1 MTKDSFSGLTG
12 KNIQYGPYPVEKLK
26 RVAQPTTKIT
36 QNVQQVSERDSGF
49 IRAALGQFGPFAKDE
64 LNRFIPKEAIG
75 AAESFMVN
83 HLHAI
88 AEGETNSQKAQL
100 PDDPAIM
107 SRHIKRLGYFLRA
120 DIVGIC
126 ELPQY
131 AVYSH
136 NARGKPIE
144 NHHKYAIV
152 IVTDQDYTTMHG
164 STGRDWISGAQSF
177 RGYSN
182 NGFIATMMAE
192 YIRRL
197 GYPAR
202 AHFHT
207 SYQVLIPPL
216 LLLSGIGEMSRSGC
230 ILNPFLGLRF
240 KAGAITT
247 DLPLL
252 PDKPIDFGLQDFC
265 GKCKKCAQECPSKA
279 ISNGE
284 KIMYNGYETWAFDA
298 ERCTK
303 FRVTNQNGA
312 SCGRCIKVCPWNK
325 PRGMSHDMV
334 RWMVN
339 NTPFM
344 NNAIIR
350 MDNVLGYSKPDPR
363 DKWWFDLEDADGRY
377 SKPDKDKKGNSH
389 E

>member
-1 MTKDSFSGLTG
+1 
-12 KNIQYGPYPVEKLK
+12 
-26 RVAQPTTKIT
+26 
-36 QNVQQVSERDSGF
+36 
-49 IRAALGQFGPFAKDE
+49 
-64 LNRFIPKEAIG
+64 
-75 AAESFMVN
+75 MVN
-83 HLHAI
+83 HLGTI
-88 AEGETNSQKAQL
+88 ADGEVNSKKAQI
-100 PDDPAIM
+100 PNDPAII
-107 SRHIKRLGYFLRA
+107 SQHIKRLGYFLRA

-152 IVTDQDYTTMHG
+152 IATDQDYTTMHG
-164 STGRDWISGAQSF
+164 SNGRDWISGAQSF

-182 NGFIATMMAE
+182 NGFITTMIAE
-192 YIRRL
+192 YIRKL

-202 AHFHT
+202 AHFHA

-240 KAGAITT
+240 KAGAVTT

-252 PDKPIDFGLQDFC
+252 PDKPVDFGLQDFC
-265 GKCKKCAQECPSKA
+265 RKCKKCALECPSKA
-279 ISNGE
+279 ISTGE
-284 KIMYNGYETWAFDA
+284 KIMYNGYETWQFDA

-325 PRGMSHDMV
+325 PRGLSHDMI
-334 RWMVN
+334 RWMIKN
-339 NTPFM
+339 SPFM
-344 NNAIIR
+344 NNFIIR
-350 MDNVLGYSKPDPR
+350 MDDIINYSKPNPR
-363 DKWWFDLEDADGRY
+363 DKWWFDLEESDGTY
-377 SKPDKDKKGNSH
+377 EIPKK
-389 E
+389 

>member
-1 MTKDSFSGLTG
+1 MLKDNIVGLTN
-12 KNIQYGPYPVEKLK
+12 KKPKYGPYPVEKLK
-26 RVAQPTTKIT
+26 RVAQPTTKLTDSIS
-36 QNVQQVSERDSGF
+36 QVSERDSGF
-49 IRAALGQFGPFAKDE
+49 IRAALGQFGPLAKKE
-64 LNRFIPKEAIG
+64 ISRFIPKEPIG
-75 AAESFMVN
+75 AAESFMVD
-83 HLHAI
+83 HLRTI
-88 AEGETNSQKAQL
+88 ADGEVTIKKAQI
-100 PDDPAIM
+100 PDNPAIL
-107 SRHIKRLGYFLRA
+107 SQNIKRLAYFLCA

-152 IVTDQDYTTMHG
+152 VVTDQDYTTMHG

-182 NGFIATMMAE
+182 NGFITTIMAE
-192 YIRRL
+192 YIRSL

-265 GKCKKCAQECPSKA
+265 NKCKKCALACPAKA
-279 ISNGE
+279 ISADD
-284 KIMYNGYETWAFDA
+284 KIMYNGYETWKFDA
-298 ERCTK
+298 ELCTK
-303 FRVTNQNGA
+303 FRVTNQKGA

-325 PRGMSHDMV
+325 SQGPIHNAV
-334 RWMVN
+334 RWMIK
-339 NTPFM
+339 
-344 NNAIIR
+344 NAPLTNSFIIW
-350 MDNVLGYSKPDPR
+350 MDNVIGYSKPDQR
-363 DKWWFDLEDADGRY
+363 DRWWFDLENVDGSY
-377 SKPDKDKKGNSH
+377 QKPRK
-389 E
+389 

>member
-1 MTKDSFSGLTG
+1 MVKENLYGLAD
-12 KNIQYGPYPVEKLK
+12 KKLQCGPYPVEKLK
-26 RVAQPTTKIT
+26 RVNQPTTKIT
-36 QNVQQVSERDSGF
+36 GNIARVSERDSGF
-49 IRAALGQFGPFAKDE
+49 ILAALGQYGSLAKKE
-64 LNRFIPKEAIG
+64 ISRFIPKEPIG

-83 HLHAI
+83 HLGAI
-88 AEGETNSQKAQL
+88 ADGETNPQKAEL
-100 PDDPAIM
+100 PDDPAIL
-107 SRHIKRLGYFLRA
+107 SLHIKRLGYFLRA
-120 DIVGIC
+120 DIVSIC

-182 NGFIATMMAE
+182 NGFITATMAD

-202 AHFHT
+202 AHFHA

-240 KAGAITT
+240 KAGAVTT

-252 PDKPIDFGLQDFC
+252 LDKPVDFGLQDFC
-265 GKCKKCAQECPSKA
+265 NKCKKCAVECPSQA
-279 ISNGE
+279 ISKGE
-284 KIMYNGYETWAFDA
+284 KIMYNGYETWQFDA

-325 PRGMSHDMV
+325 PRGWTHDTV
-334 RWMVN
+334 RWMVK
-339 NTPFM
+339 NTPFL
-344 NNAIIR
+344 NSTIVR
-350 MDNVLGYSKPDPR
+350 MDSIMGYSKPALQ
-363 DKWWFDLEDADGRY
+363 DKWWFDLEGQEGKYGIPEKVKENDI
-377 SKPDKDKKGNSH
+377 
-389 E
+389 

>member
-1 MTKDSFSGLTG
+1 MVKENLHGLSN
-12 KNIQYGPYPVEKLK
+12 KKLQYGPYPVEKLK

-36 QNVQQVSERDSGF
+36 ENVPQVSERDSGF
-49 IRAALGQFGPFAKDE
+49 IRAALGQFGPFAKQE
-64 LNRFIPKEAIG
+64 INRFIPKEPVG

-83 HLHAI
+83 HLHSI
-88 AEGETNSQKAQL
+88 AEGETNSQKAQI
-100 PDDPAIM
+100 PDDPAIL
-107 SRHIKRLGYFLRA
+107 SQHIKRLGYFLRA

-152 IVTDQDYTTMHG
+152 IVTDQDYATMHG
-164 STGRDWISGAQSF
+164 STGKDWISGAQSF
-177 RGYSN
+177 QGYSN
-182 NGFIATMMAE
+182 NGFITATMAE

-207 SYQVLIPPL
+207 AYQVLIPPL

-240 KAGAITT
+240 KAGAVTT

-265 GKCKKCAQECPSKA
+265 NKCKKCALECPSKA
-279 ISNGE
+279 ISMGE
-284 KIMYNGYETWAFDA
+284 KIIYNGYETWQFNA

-325 PRGMSHDMV
+325 PQGWSHDAI
-334 RWMVN
+334 RWMVK

-344 NNAIIR
+344 NRAIIR
-350 MDNVLGYSKPDPR
+350 MDTLMGYSKPDPR
-363 DKWWFDLEDADGRY
+363 DKWWFDLEEVDGKY
-377 SKPDKDKKGNSH
+377 QKPEPKAKPG
-389 E
+389 

>member
-1 MTKDSFSGLTG
+1 M
-12 KNIQYGPYPVEKLK
+12 
-26 RVAQPTTKIT
+26 
-36 QNVQQVSERDSGF
+36 
-49 IRAALGQFGPFAKDE
+49 IRQSL
-64 LNRFIPKEAIG
+64 
-75 AAESFMVN
+75 
-83 HLHAI
+83 
-88 AEGETNSQKAQL
+88 SQ
-100 PDDPAIM
+100 
-107 SRHIKRLGYFLRA
+107 HIKRLGYFLRA

-164 STGRDWISGAQSF
+164 STGKDWISGAQSF

-182 NGFIATMMAE
+182 NGFITTMMAE
-192 YIRRL
+192 YIRKL

-202 AHFHT
+202 AHFHA

-240 KAGAITT
+240 KAGAVTT

-265 GKCKKCAQECPSKA
+265 RKCKKCALECPSKA
-279 ISNGE
+279 ISTGE
-284 KIMYNGYETWAFDA
+284 KIMYNGYETWQFDA

-325 PRGMSHDMV
+325 PQGPSHDMV
-334 RWMVN
+334 RWMVK

-344 NNAIIR
+344 NNFIIR
-350 MDNVLGYSKPDPR
+350 MDDIMGYSKPNPR
-363 DKWWFDLEDADGRY
+363 DKWWFDLEESDGTY
-377 SKPDKDKKGNSH
+377 EIPKK
-389 E
+389 

>member
-1 MTKDSFSGLTG
+1 MSKESLYGLIG
-12 KNIQYGPYPVEKLK
+12 KNVRLGPYPVDKLK

-36 QNVQQVSERDSGF
+36 DSIPQVSERDSGF
-49 IRAALGQFGPFAKDE
+49 IRAALGQYGPFAKKE
-64 LNRFIPKEAIG
+64 LGRFIPKEPIG
-75 AAESFMVN
+75 AAENFMVN
-83 HLHAI
+83 HLKTI
-88 AEGETNSQKAQL
+88 ADGATNTHKAEI
-100 PDDPAIM
+100 PDDPAIL
-107 SRHIKRLGYFLRA
+107 SRHIKRLGYFLGA
-120 DIVGIC
+120 AIVGIC

-136 NARGKPIE
+136 NARGNPVE

-152 IVTDQDYTTMHG
+152 VVTDQDYTTMHG
-164 STGRDWISGAQSF
+164 STGKDWISGAQSF

-182 NGFIATMMAE
+182 NGFITTMMAG
-192 YIRRL
+192 YLRRL

-202 AHFHT
+202 AHFHA

-216 LLLSGIGEMSRSGC
+216 LLLAGIGEMSRSGC
-230 ILNPFLGLRF
+230 ILNPFLGTRF
-240 KAGAITT
+240 KAGAVTT

-265 GKCKKCAQECPSKA
+265 RKCKKCAQECPSKA
-279 ISNGE
+279 ISTGE
-284 KIMYNGYETWAFDA
+284 KIMYNGYETWQFDA

-325 PRGMSHDMV
+325 PRGLSHDMV

-344 NNAIIR
+344 NSAIIR
-350 MDNVLGYSKPDPR
+350 MDSVMGYGKPDQR
-363 DKWWFDLEDADGRY
+363 DKWWFDLEETDGRY
-377 SKPDKDKKGNSH
+377 AKPGKDNKGSSS

>member
-1 MTKDSFSGLTG
+1 MLQESLSGLTN
-12 KNIQYGPYPVEKLK
+12 KKLQCGPYPVEKLK
-26 RVAQPTTKIT
+26 RIDQPTTKIT
-36 QNVQQVSERDSGF
+36 QNVSQVSERDSGF
-49 IRAALGQFGPFAKDE
+49 IRAALGQFGPLAKKE
-64 LNRFIPKEAIG
+64 ISRFIPKEPVG
-75 AAESFMVN
+75 AAESIMVN
-83 HLHAI
+83 HLGTI
-88 AEGETNSQKAQL
+88 ADGEVNSKKAQI
-100 PDDPAIM
+100 PNDPAII
-107 SRHIKRLGYFLRA
+107 SQHIKRLGYFLRA

-152 IVTDQDYTTMHG
+152 IATDQDYTTMHG
-164 STGRDWISGAQSF
+164 SNGRDWISGAQSF

-182 NGFIATMMAE
+182 NGFITTMIAE
-192 YIRRL
+192 YIRKL

-202 AHFHT
+202 AHFHA

-240 KAGAITT
+240 KAGAVTT

-252 PDKPIDFGLQDFC
+252 PDKPVDFGLQDFC
-265 GKCKKCAQECPSKA
+265 RKCKKCALECPSKA
-279 ISNGE
+279 ISTGE
-284 KIMYNGYETWAFDA
+284 KIMYNGYETWQFDA

-325 PRGMSHDMV
+325 PRGLSHDMI
-334 RWMVN
+334 RWMIKN
-339 NTPFM
+339 SPFM
-344 NNAIIR
+344 NNFIIR
-350 MDNVLGYSKPDPR
+350 MDDIINYSKPNPR
-363 DKWWFDLEDADGRY
+363 DKWWFDLEESDGTY
-377 SKPDKDKKGNSH
+377 EIPKK
-389 E
+389 

>member
-1 MTKDSFSGLTG
+1 MT
-12 KNIQYGPYPVEKLK
+12 
-26 RVAQPTTKIT
+26 
-36 QNVQQVSERDSGF
+36 
-49 IRAALGQFGPFAKDE
+49 
-64 LNRFIPKEAIG
+64 
-75 AAESFMVN
+75 
-83 HLHAI
+83 
-88 AEGETNSQKAQL
+88 L
-100 PDDPAIM
+100 P
-107 SRHIKRLGYFLRA
+107 
-120 DIVGIC
+120 
-126 ELPQY
+126 
-131 AVYSH
+131 
-136 NARGKPIE
+136 
-144 NHHKYAIV
+144 
-152 IVTDQDYTTMHG
+152 
-164 STGRDWISGAQSF
+164 
-177 RGYSN
+177 
-182 NGFIATMMAE
+182 
-192 YIRRL
+192 
-197 GYPAR
+197 
-202 AHFHT
+202 
-207 SYQVLIPPL
+207 

-265 GKCKKCAQECPSKA
+265 SKCKKCAQECPSKA

-325 PRGMSHDMV
+325 PRGLSHDVV

-344 NNAIIR
+344 NDAIIR
-350 MDNVLGYSKPDPR
+350 MDNVLGYSKPDLR
-363 DKWWFDLEDADGRY
+363 DKWWFDLEDGDGRY
-377 SKPDKDKKGNSH
+377 SKPDKDRKGNSH

>member
-1 MTKDSFSGLTG
+1 MLQESFFGLTN
-12 KNIQYGPYPVEKLK
+12 KKIQCGPYPVEKLK

-36 QNVQQVSERDSGF
+36 QNVLQVSERDSGF
-49 IRAALGQFGPFAKDE
+49 IRAALGQYGPFAKKE

-75 AAESFMVN
+75 AAENFMVN
-83 HLHAI
+83 HLGSI
-88 AEGETNSQKAQL
+88 ADGETNTQKAQI
-100 PDDPAIM
+100 PDNPAIL
-107 SRHIKRLGYFLRA
+107 SQHIKRLGYFLRA

-136 NARGKPIE
+136 NARGKPID
-144 NHHKYAIV
+144 NHHKYAIIV
-152 IVTDQDYTTMHG
+152 VTDQDYATMHG

-182 NGFIATMMAE
+182 NGFITTMMAD

-202 AHFHT
+202 AHFHA

-240 KAGAITT
+240 KAGAVTT

-265 GKCKKCAQECPSKA
+265 TKCKKCALECPSKA
-279 ISNGE
+279 ISTGE

-325 PRGMSHDMV
+325 PQGWTHNAV
-334 RWMVN
+334 RWMVK
-339 NTPFM
+339 NTPLL
-344 NNAIIR
+344 NGTIIR
-350 MDNVLGYSKPDPR
+350 MDSILGYVKPDPL
-363 DKWWFDLEDADGRY
+363 DKWWFDLEGIEGKYGTPERI
-377 SKPDKDKKGNSH
+377 KEK
-389 E
+389 EL

>member
-1 MTKDSFSGLTG
+1 MVKENLFGLTN
-12 KNIQYGPYPVEKLK
+12 KKLQCGPYPVEKLK
-26 RVAQPTTKIT
+26 RIAQPTTKIT
-36 QNVQQVSERDSGF
+36 QNVSQVSERDSGF
-49 IRAALGQFGPFAKDE
+49 IRAALGQYGPLAKKE
-64 LNRFIPKEAIG
+64 LSRFIPKEAIG
-75 AAESFMVN
+75 AAENFMVN
-83 HLHAI
+83 HLGSI
-88 AEGETNSQKAQL
+88 AEGVTNTQKAQI
-100 PDDPAIM
+100 PDDPAIL
-107 SRHIKRLGYFLRA
+107 SQHIKRLGYFLRA

-152 IVTDQDYTTMHG
+152 VVTDQDYTTMHG

-182 NGFIATMMAE
+182 NGFITTMMAD

-202 AHFHT
+202 AHFHA

-216 LLLSGIGEMSRSGC
+216 LLLSGVGEMSRSGC

-240 KAGAITT
+240 KAGAVTT

-252 PDKPIDFGLQDFC
+252 SDKPIDFGLQDFC
-265 GKCKKCAQECPSKA
+265 NKCKKCALECPSKA
-279 ISNGE
+279 ISIGE
-284 KIMYNGYETWAFDA
+284 KIIYNGYETWQFDA

-325 PRGMSHDMV
+325 PQGWSHDMV
-334 RWMVN
+334 RWMVK

-344 NNAIIR
+344 NRAIIR
-350 MDNVLGYSKPDPR
+350 MDGVKGYGKPNLR
-363 DKWWFDLEDADGRY
+363 DKWWFDLEGIEGKYGTPERT
-377 SKPDKDKKGNSH
+377 KD
-389 E
+389 